1 MDATF
6 RSDIPQKSNPK
17 SELYAGCLVIQERL
31 LYEVYSKIENVVI
44 STVMRVKKKYGD

>member
-17 SELYAGCLVIQERL
+17 SELYAGCLVIQEKL
-31 LYEVYSKIENVVI
+31 SNEVYCE
-44 STVMRVKKKYGD
+44 D